1 MILLIVLFLSTT
13 FGQNKAQIDSINQLL
28 IKLPHNSQL
37 AVAIINKDTVS
48 YYGAM
53 NLNGTIEVIDN
64 HNRIFEIGSITKVM
78 TSTILANLVYEGKI
92 SLDDPLQD
100 HVPYKLK
107 RPKKNDV
114 TVTVQMLSNH
124 SSGLTS
130 MPSGMILDLLFKP
143 KNPYVNYDLSRMEK
157 YFKKKMKMNR
167 TPGESSLYSNIGVGY
182 LGHVLGY
189 VAEKPY
195 KDLLDQYVI
204 KKYDMISTT
213 LDRNLIGDRLVK
225 GVDKKGKVVSNW
237 DLNAFAPA
245 GGVLSTVKD
254 LAHFAQAHF
263 GNDSA
268 LEMQMKKTAQLAQE
282 SSFFGEKIDI
292 GLGWLIFYDKE
303 GNAIYWHN
311 GGTGGYS
318 SDMSV
323 SVKNQKSVVI
333 LSNVS
338 ADVKETRQYQDL
350 NFTLLS
356 LIE

>member
-1 MILLIVLFLSTT
+1 MKSTSLFVVLFFSTI
-13 FGQNKAQIDSINQLL
+13 FCQNQAQIDSISQLL

-37 AVAIINKDTVS
+37 AVAIINRDTVS

-53 NLNGTIEVIDN
+53 NLNGTIETIDN

-78 TSTILANLVYEGKI
+78 TSVILANLVYEGKI

-100 HVPYKLK
+100 YVPYKLK
-107 RPKKNDV
+107 NPKKDDA

-124 SSGLTS
+124 SSGLIN
-130 MPSGMILDLLFKP
+130 MPWEMIFASLLKP
-143 KNPYVNYDLSRMEK
+143 NNPYENYDLPRMEK
-157 YFKKKMKMNR
+157 YFKKKMKINR
-167 TPGESSLYSNIGVGY
+167 TPGESILYSNIGVGY

-189 VAEKPY
+189 VAGKPY
-195 KDLLDQYVI
+195 KDLLDQYVF

-213 LDRNLIGDRLVK
+213 LDRNLIRNRLVK
-225 GVDKKGKVVSNW
+225 GVNKKGKDVSNW

-245 GGVLSTVKD
+245 GGVISTVED

-263 GNDSA
+263 ENDPI
-268 LEMQMKKTAQLAQE
+268 LDMQMKKTAKFSEQV
-282 SSFFGEKIDI
+282 DI
-292 GLGWLIFYDKE
+292 GLGWFIFYDKE
-303 GNAIYWHN
+303 GNATYWHN

-323 SVKNQKSVVI
+323 SVNSQKSVVI

-338 ADVKETRQYQDL
+338 SHVKETGQYRDL

>member
-1 MILLIVLFLSTT
+1 MNRTSLFVVLFLSTI
-13 FGQNKAQIDSINQLL
+13 FGQNQAQIDSINQLL

-37 AVAIINKDTVS
+37 AVAIINKDNVS

-53 NLNGTIEVIDN
+53 NLNGTIEVIEN
-64 HNRIFEIGSITKVM
+64 YNRIFEIGSITKVM

-92 SLDDPLQD
+92 SLDDPLQN

-107 RPKKNDV
+107 HPKKDDI

-124 SSGLTS
+124 SSGLIG
-130 MPSGMILDLLFKP
+130 MPIGMIFASLLKP
-143 KNPYVNYDLSRMEK
+143 KNPYENYDLPRMEK

-167 TPGESSLYSNIGVGY
+167 TPGESILYSNLGVGY

-195 KDLLDQYVI
+195 KDLLDKYVI

-225 GVDKKGKVVSNW
+225 GVNKKGKVVSNW

-245 GGVLSTVKD
+245 GGVLSTVED

-263 GNDSA
+263 GDYPA
-268 LEMQMKKTAQLAQE
+268 LGMQMKKTAHYSEQV
-282 SSFFGEKIDI
+282 DV
-292 GLGWLIFYDKE
+292 GLGWFIFYDKE

-311 GGTGGYS
+311 GATGGYS

-323 SVKNQKSVVI
+323 SVESQKSVVI

-338 ADVKETRQYQDL
+338 SSVEETGQYRDL

>member
-1 MILLIVLFLSTT
+1 MKRISLLIVLFLSIT
-13 FGQNKAQIDSINQLL
+13 FGQNQTQIDSINHVLVQL
-28 IKLPHNSQL
+28 PNNSQL

-53 NLNGTIEVIDN
+53 NLNGTIETIDN
-64 HNRIFEIGSITKVM
+64 HDRIFEIGSITKVM
-78 TSTILANLVYEGKI
+78 TSTILANLVHEGKI

-107 RPKKNDV
+107 RPKKDAA

-124 SSGLTS
+124 SSGLTR
-130 MPSGMILDLLFKP
+130 MPSGMLLDLLFKSE
-143 KNPYVNYDLSRMEK
+143 NPYVNYDLFRMEK

-189 VAEKPY
+189 VTEKPY

-204 KKYDMISTT
+204 KKYDMNSTT
-213 LDRNLIGDRLVK
+213 LDRNQIGDRLVK

-245 GGVLSTVKD
+245 GGVLSTVED
-254 LAHFAQAHF
+254 LAQFAQAHF
-263 GNDSA
+263 GNDIA
-268 LEMQMKKTAQLAQE
+268 LEMQMKKTAQY
-282 SSFFGEKIDI
+282 SEKVDI
-292 GLGWLIFYDKE
+292 GLGWLIFYDGE
-303 GNAIYWHN
+303 GNPIYWHN

-318 SDMSV
+318 SDMTV
-323 SVKNQKSVVI
+323 SVENQKSVVI

-338 ADVKETRQYQDL
+338 AFVKETREYRNL

>member
-1 MILLIVLFLSTT
+1 MNRTSLFVVLFLSTI
-13 FGQNKAQIDSINQLL
+13 FGQNQAQIDSINQLL

-37 AVAIINKDTVS
+37 AVAIINKDNVS
-48 YYGAM
+48 YYGAI
-53 NLNGTIEVIDN
+53 NLNGTIEVIENYN
-64 HNRIFEIGSITKVM
+64 HIFEIGSITKVM

-92 SLDDPLQD
+92 SLDKSLQD

-107 RPKKNDV
+107 HPKKDDV

-124 SSGLTS
+124 SSGLIG
-130 MPSGMILDLLFKP
+130 MPLGMIFSSFFKP
-143 KNPYVNYDLSRMEK
+143 KNPYENYDLPRMEK

-167 TPGESSLYSNIGVGY
+167 TPGESILYSNIGVGY

-195 KDLLDQYVI
+195 KDLLDKYVI

-225 GVDKKGKVVSNW
+225 GVNKKGKVVSNW

-245 GGVLSTVKD
+245 GGVLSTVED

-263 GNDSA
+263 GNDPA
-268 LEMQMKKTAQLAQE
+268 LGMQMKKTAQFSEQV
-282 SSFFGEKIDI
+282 DI
-292 GLGWLIFYDKE
+292 GLGWFIFYDKE

-311 GGTGGYS
+311 GGTNGYT

-323 SVKNQKSVVI
+323 SAKSQKSVVI

-338 ADVKETRQYQDL
+338 AYVKETGQYRDL